1 VESAVHL
8 LLVEVP
14 AVRQD
19 RRNAGAKRVA
29 LYERAVPDEYAGDVD
44 QRVQPAR
51 REAAYRVA
59 ELTKSP
65 AHRFG
70 SLKARRSGQ
79 RVSDEYPTGR
89 SPMYIGV
96 GTILLIIL
104 IILLIA
110 FVF

>member
-1 VESAVHL
+1 
-8 LLVEVP
+8 
-14 AVRQD
+14 
-19 RRNAGAKRVA
+19 
-29 LYERAVPDEYAGDVD
+29 VPDEHAWDVD
-44 QRVQPAR
+44 QRVQLAR
-51 REAAYRVA
+51 GEAAYRVA

-70 SLKARRSGQ
+70 SLKARSSGK
-79 RVSDEYPTGR
+79 RVSDRVPDRGR